1 MNTDLDF
8 FSLFEG
14 MEWAAN
20 KQDILQYATDNGF
33 VDDVFEL
40 INSIDADD
48 DYYFSSINDLI
59 NKIGEICPDDEEG
72 GDCEDYKS
80 DGFNEENFDTNVPL
94 E

>member
-1 MNTDLDF
+1 MNTDLDL

-40 INSIDADD
+40 ISSIDVDD
-48 DYYFSSINDLI
+48 DYYFSSINDFI
-59 NKIGEICPDDEEG
+59 SKVGEICPEDNEEVEC
-72 GDCEDYKS
+72 DDYKGDS
-80 DGFNEENFDTNVPL
+80 FNEENFDTNVPL

>member
-1 MNTDLDF
+1 MNTDLDIF
-8 FSLFEG
+8 ALFEG

-33 VDDVFEL
+33 IDEVFDI
-40 INSIDADD
+40 INSIDVDD

-59 NKIGEICPDDEEG
+59 SKIGEICPDDNEG
-72 GDCEDYKS
+72 EDCDDFKNES
-80 DGFNEENFDTNVPL
+80 FNEENFDTNGPL